1 LEHLT
6 AQHSIWSS
14 LKDCFEKVSQELFV
28 EQIELSIHNS
38 IVKVLEHWVENVQE
52 NWMEHKT
59 LG

>member
-6 AQHSIWSS
+6 AQHSIWSF
-14 LKDCFEKVSQELFV
+14 LKDYFEKVSQELFV

-38 IVKVLEHWVENVQE
+38 IVKVLEHWVENLQE

>member
-6 AQHSIWSS
+6 AQHSIWSF
-14 LKDCFEKVSQELFV
+14 LKDCFEKVSQELFE

-38 IVKVLEHWVENVQE
+38 IVKVLEHWVENLQE

>member
-6 AQHSIWSS
+6 AQHSIWSF

-28 EQIELSIHNS
+28 EPIELSIHNS
-38 IVKVLEHWVENVQE
+38 IVKVLEHWVENLQE
-52 NWMEHKT
+52 NWMEHQT

>member
-1 LEHLT
+1 MEHLT
-6 AQHSIWSS
+6 AQHSIWSF

-28 EQIELSIHNS
+28 EQIELASHNS
-38 IVKVLEHWVENVQE
+38 IVKVLEHWVENLQE

>member
-6 AQHSIWSS
+6 AQHSIWSF

-38 IVKVLEHWVENVQE
+38 IVKVLEHWVENVKE